1 MSKFKNGKVV
11 KNDKQPGPDCASQTF
26 TSYNPSELESDDF
39 INIPNWWWTKVW
51 LKLVSNAKTNELAT
65 LVSICSGHETV
76 SLRDCYETLC
86 HKITYWNVLV
96 LHVHQDHKL
105 TDSSQTRQHGC
116 AHVTPHLNQNQA
128 LIFLNY
134 IIPYTFTNKYYQTEI
149 KDLSNHYHLFP
160 NKHIMIMWIIIIML
174 VFIISYWNSS
184 CLVIFLSNCY
194 QKQCFFSWSTSSVL
208 HFSHYVRK
216 YLPAPKLTHY
226 FLKNIL

>member
-11 KNDKQPGPDCASQTF
+11 KNGKQPGPDCASQTF

-116 AHVTPHLNQNQA
+116 ARDTTSKSEPSTYFSKLHNSLYFHQQVLPNR
-128 LIFLNY
+128 
-134 IIPYTFTNKYYQTEI
+134 NKGFE
-149 KDLSNHYHLFP
+149 
-160 NKHIMIMWIIIIML
+160 
-174 VFIISYWNSS
+174 
-184 CLVIFLSNCY
+184 
-194 QKQCFFSWSTSSVL
+194 
-208 HFSHYVRK
+208 
-216 YLPAPKLTHY
+216 
-226 FLKNIL
+226 

>member
-1 MSKFKNGKVV
+1 MM
-11 KNDKQPGPDCASQTF
+11 DKS
-26 TSYNPSELESDDF
+26 
-39 INIPNWWWTKVW
+39 V
-51 LKLVSNAKTNELAT
+51 AKTGQQCQDKWA
-65 LVSICSGHETV
+65 GHAGVHLLWAWDCKFERLLWNTV
-76 SLRDCYETLC
+76 YVTKLHTGMFLC
-86 HKITYWNVLV
+86 FMFTKTINW
-96 LHVHQDHKL
+96 L
-105 TDSSQTRQHGC
+105 TAPKPGSMV

-208 HFSHYVRK
+208 RFSHYVRK